1 MNDQPITKKIKARL
15 QRYTAMLRD
24 IDNQLERLD
33 RMEATM
39 TAPPGPDLSGM
50 PRGSGTPTDRT
61 GMMVIRKIELEEKIK
76 RTLKKERAENAA
88 IEAMIEQLE
97 KPDERAVIRL
107 RYFDRAEWDGITSV
121 LFGDRPDYVDRLESY
136 QNRTYKMHGRALLEL
151 AAVLDAEEVKGTKR
165 QEKE

>member
-1 MNDQPITKKIKARL
+1 
-15 QRYTAMLRD
+15 
-24 IDNQLERLD
+24 
-33 RMEATM
+33 
-39 TAPPGPDLSGM
+39 
-50 PRGSGTPTDRT
+50 
-61 GMMVIRKIELEEKIK
+61 MMVIRKIELEEKIK

>member
-24 IDNQLERLD
+24 IDNQIERLD
-33 RMEATM
+33 RMESTM
-39 TAPPGPDLSGM
+39 TSASSSNLSGM
-50 PRGSGTPTDRT
+50 PKSPGVKTDRT
-61 GMMVIRKIELEEKIK
+61 AILVIHKMELEEKIK
-76 RTLKKERAENAA
+76 RTVKKERAENAA
-88 IEAMIEQLE
+88 IEAMIEKLE

-121 LFGDRPDYVDRLESY
+121 LFGDREDYIDRLDSY

-151 AAVLDAEEVKGTKR
+151 AAILEAEEVNGTKE
-165 QEKE
+165 QQKE

>member
-33 RMEATM
+33 RMESTM
-39 TAPPGPDLSGM
+39 TSASSSNLSGM
-50 PRGSGTPTDRT
+50 PKSPGVKTDRT
-61 GMMVIRKIELEEKIK
+61 AMLVIRKMELEEKIK
-76 RTLKKERAENAA
+76 RTVKKERAENAA

-97 KPDERAVIRL
+97 KPDERAVVRL

-121 LFGDRPDYVDRLESY
+121 LFGDRPDYIDRLESY